1 MDSVKS
7 RYNLQNENGNS
18 GTWRETIDIIP
29 KLSRKKK
36 DEKVDEIFEMMKKKE
51 KTMSNHGREWRN
63 YRIGKKKCGRV

>member
-18 GTWRETIDIIP
+18 GTWRETIDIIQ

-36 DEKVDEIFEMMKKKE
+36 DENVDEIFEMMKKRKDNVESWQGME
-51 KTMSNHGREWRN
+51 KLSNWE
-63 YRIGKKKCGRV
+63 KKCGRV